1 MVLVAWRDFWASLG
15 IDVSLLRVL
24 MSYFPLYH
32 ESPDKHAV
40 FDQLDVVFVT
50 PLVSTQPL
58 FS

>member
-1 MVLVAWRDFWASLG
+1 MAWRDFWASLG